1 MKIKRFFV
9 IILVMIF
16 LLTLLGCGQ
25 NKVIDGKERKTVGIV
40 SILVNDPTLFE
51 VKDPTIRY
59 EIIWG
64 NVIWG
69 VVLCETVIVPIYF
82 FGFSIFNPI
91 EKIK

>member
-59 EIIWG
+59 EIIWE

-69 VVLCETVIVPIYF
+69 VILCETVIAPIYF
-82 FGFSIFNPI
+82 FGFSMFNPI